1 MGADASGGMLVRAG
15 QKVAL
20 IAREHHIGKRH
31 KTCEI
36 VFSLKCFSNSKA
48 KSSPC

>member
-1 MGADASGGMLVRAG
+1 MGRDASGGMLVRTG

-31 KTCEI
+31 KTCDT
-36 VFSLKCFSNSKA
+36 VFL
-48 KSSPC
+48 